1 MCLSPLHSKAHKA
14 QHILYFFLSSLR
26 AYGMHN
32 PPLARSPLSSPSSLN
47 VPFTSSSHGSL
58 HPPQG
63 GCPSTALSSDG
74 WFFFFFFLLQFLYHC
89 QEVGRWY
96 PSCSLLLLP
105 KHSSSLLSKTCN
117 FESYLLRLFHP
128 LLFKI
133 EVQLIYNVVLS
144 FRCTESDSVT
154 YMYIYIFF
162 SYSSPSLVI
171 KNIEY
176 SSLCYIIH

>member
-1 MCLSPLHSKAHKA
+1 
-14 QHILYFFLSSLR
+14 
-26 AYGMHN
+26 MHN
-32 PPLARSPLSSPSSLN
+32 PPLARCPLSSPSSLN
-47 VPFTSSSHGSL
+47 VPFTSCSHGSL

-74 WFFFFFFLLQFLYHC
+74 WFLLFFFFLLQFLYHC

-117 FESYLLRLFHP
+117 FESYLIRLFHP

-162 SYSSPSLVI
+162 HILLHHRLLKILNIVPCAVSPISFKCYFHVQT
-171 KNIEY
+171 
-176 SSLCYIIH
+176 SRSLCTFPDNFSS

>member
-1 MCLSPLHSKAHKA
+1 MSFILTLFSECSLHFLLSWKPASPSRRLPLHS
-14 QHILYFFLSSLR
+14 
-26 AYGMHN
+26 
-32 PPLARSPLSSPSSLN
+32 PLKWRL
-47 VPFTSSSHGSL
+47 VFVV
-58 HPPQG
+58 
-63 GCPSTALSSDG
+63 
-74 WFFFFFFLLQFLYHC
+74 FFFLLQFLYHC

-117 FESYLLRLFHP
+117 FESYLIRLFHP

-162 SYSSPSLVI
+162 HILLHHRLLKILNIVPCAVSPISFKCYFHVQT
-171 KNIEY
+171 
-176 SSLCYIIH
+176 SRSLCTFPDNFSS